1 MDVEVKLFA
10 GLRDRFPREQRGRS
24 HLELAPGT
32 TLGDLLKK
40 LKVPPRQAQM
50 TLVNGLQV
58 PRTPGVREACV
69 LKDGDVVA
77 IFPPVAGG

>member
-10 GLRDRFPREQRGRS
+10 GLRDRFPRGQRGRA

-32 TLGDLLKK
+32 TLGDLLEK
-40 LKVPPRQAQM
+40 LEVPPLQAQM

-58 PRTPGVREACV
+58 PRTLGVREARV
-69 LKDGDVVA
+69 LEEGDVVA